1 MNTAA
6 RMESNGRP
14 HCIHLSEE
22 TAELLRRAGK
32 QHWIKQR
39 EDKIVAKGKGALQ
52 TYWLNMG
59 TLNTTSS
66 YTSGGSA
73 KKKEDIILDSALDVN
88 EQNAVI
94 AAAEQ
99 AAKAAV
105 PAPEISCSKEKTDRL
120 IKWNTDVLVRLLKQI
135 VARRRF
141 TGTRKNAQ
149 SPNETELKTVPGL
162 SVLDLVDSSVTLMDT
177 GFTSVDG
184 DMVDID
190 PAVIQQ
196 IGDYVRSIS
205 VLYNDHPY
213 SSFERASHVTMSCA
227 KFLSRIIRSQHS
239 NKEDHTFAITSD
251 PLTQFS

>member
-1 MNTAA
+1 
-6 RMESNGRP
+6 MESNGRP

-22 TAELLRRAGK
+22 TAELLRKAGK

-73 KKKEDIILDSALDVN
+73 TKKKEDIILDSALDVS
-88 EQNAVI
+88 EQIAVV

-99 AAKAAV
+99 AAKASV
-105 PAPEISCSKEKTDRL
+105 PAPEISCSQEKTDRL
-120 IKWNTDVLVRLLKQI
+120 IKWNTDVLVRLMKQI

-141 TGTRKNAQ
+141 TGSRKNAQ
-149 SPNETELKTVPGL
+149 SPSETDLKTVPGPSL
-162 SVLDLVDSSVTLMDT
+162 LDLVASSVTLMDT
-177 GFTSVDG
+177 GFTSVDV
-184 DMVDID
+184 DMIDID

-196 IGDYVRSIS
+196 IEDYVRCIS

-213 SSFERASHVTMSCA
+213 NSFERASHVTMSCA
-227 KFLSRIIRSQHS
+227 KFLSRIIRSHDS